1 MNGAFFT
8 RRWAGLMCS
17 AARVLAPGLLL
28 LGCVAS
34 ANADDHAPDLDPAR
48 AGWTTAHLEAT
59 KLFQSMTVR
68 IGIEQ
73 PDDATVAARLMAPGE
88 HELLAP
94 PSPTAG
100 LEFTT
105 EGLGRRNEISLLID
119 PASGQVLQRS
129 SQETGKRYRHRIY
142 RFGQTGTQRRTWRPA
157 EGEEDA
163 ASTDWSD
170 RREQWFPAPA
180 EVVGQTLTE
189 PGTLI
194 YLVSISDLAAPGDR
208 FGLHAFSTSDE
219 TVYRIDAEVLSPDRV
234 KFDYRREGGPEAGR
248 AEGKLEAIRVAIRG
262 RPLTGD
268 DDGELT
274 LLGMR
279 DVELLLDPA
288 SRAPL
293 ELRGRVAVFGG
304 VKFELRRL
312 ENAE

>member
-1 MNGAFFT
+1 MNGDFLT
-8 RRWAGLMCS
+8 RRRAGPVR
-17 AARVLAPGLLL
+17 AGALASGLLL
-28 LGCVAS
+28 IGCAAS

-48 AGWTTAHLEAT
+48 AGWTNARLEAT
-59 KLFQSMTVR
+59 KLFQSMTVT

-73 PDDATVAARLMAPGE
+73 PDDATVAERLMAPGE

-100 LEFTT
+100 LRFAT
-105 EGLGRRNEISLLID
+105 EGLGRRNEIGLLVD
-119 PASGQVLQRS
+119 PASGQILQRS
-129 SQETGKRYRHRIY
+129 SHETGKRHKYRIY
-142 RFGQTGTQRRTWRPA
+142 RFGPTGAQRRTWRPA

-163 ASTDWSD
+163 APTDWSN
-170 RREQWFPAPA
+170 RREQWFPTPA

-194 YLVSISDLAAPGDR
+194 YLVTISDLAAPGDR
-208 FGLHAFSTSDE
+208 FGLHAFSTSNE
-219 TVYRIDAEVLSPDRV
+219 TVYRIEAEVLSPDRV

-248 AEGKLEAIRVAIRG
+248 VKGKLDAIRVAIRG